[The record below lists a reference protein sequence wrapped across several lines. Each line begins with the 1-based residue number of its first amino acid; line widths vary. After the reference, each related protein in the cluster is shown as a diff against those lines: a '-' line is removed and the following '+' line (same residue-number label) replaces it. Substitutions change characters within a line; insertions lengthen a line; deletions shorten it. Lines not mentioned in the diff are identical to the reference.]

1 MCSIVFGDRQQ
12 VTTTR
17 YLFSFF
23 SSSFSQV
30 ASTLQPGAR
39 YVTIVRDPVDL
50 FESLWS
56 YSSMSAYYH
65 MDLEAFAL
73 APKTGHLATRAYRNL
88 GRNQMLWDA
97 GLPASAMDNATA
109 VRAKIDE
116 MEDTFGLVMMAE
128 RFDES
133 MVLLRDFLCWDFGD
147 VVNFKLNARK
157 EGKKQSLSPGARA
170 ALREYL
176 SADYRLYDHFKAT
189 FEARV
194 DTFGL
199 AR

>member
-1 MCSIVFGDRQQ
+1 M
-12 VTTTR
+12 
-17 YLFSFF
+17 
-23 SSSFSQV
+23 
-30 ASTLQPGAR
+30 
-39 YVTIVRDPVDL
+39 TIVRDPVDL

-176 SADYRLYDHFKAT
+176 AADYRLYDHFKAT